1 MATQER
7 GSTRR
12 LDFMRLL
19 AEAGFSPNFLVIDLD
34 TAKSVLTDRRMELL
48 ETIRD
53 EPIESVTGLAETL
66 GRDKAAVSR
75 DLDLLFEQDMIVYER
90 DGSRKIPQL
99 KHETVVVEPLL

>member
-7 GSTRR
+7 GSER
-12 LDFMRLL
+12 LQFMRTL
-19 AEAGFSPNFLVIDLD
+19 AEAGFSPDFLVIDLN

-48 ETIRD
+48 ETVRD
-53 EPIESVTGLAETL
+53 EEIESVTDLAERL

-75 DLDLLFEQDMIVYER
+75 DLDLLCRQDMIVYER
-90 DGSRKIPQL
+90 EGSRKIPKL

>member
-1 MATQER
+1 MATHTRQRMSGLEYA
-7 GSTRR
+7 RR
-12 LDFMRLL
+12 LTD
-19 AEAGFSPNFLVIDLD
+19 AGIVNFLLIDRE
-34 TAKSVLTDRRMELL
+34 TAKSILTDRRMELL

-53 EPIESVTGLAETL
+53 EEIESVTDLAETL

-90 DGSRKIPQL
+90 EGSRKIPQL

>member
-1 MATQER
+1 MATQEHETKR
-7 GSTRR
+7 G
-12 LDFMRLL
+12 LDFVRML

-34 TAKSVLTDRRMELL
+34 IAKKVLTDRRMELL

-53 EPIESVTGLAETL
+53 EEVKSVTHLAERL